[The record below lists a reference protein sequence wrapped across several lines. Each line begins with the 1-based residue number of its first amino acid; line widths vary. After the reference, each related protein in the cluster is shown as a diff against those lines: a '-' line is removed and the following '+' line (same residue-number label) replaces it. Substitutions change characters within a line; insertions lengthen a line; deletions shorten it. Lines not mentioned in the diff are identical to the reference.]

1 MQSPVGINV
10 HVKAF
15 RTRKPVCF
23 PARARGRI
31 ESANVEPQS
40 DQGRWPTFAKP
51 RAFAALAWRHYMKS
65 DDRDFEAK
73 AADIIGLYLRPPA
86 HAAVFCVDEKSAIQ
100 ALDRLDPVL
109 PLSPGRAERH
119 GFEYFRHGTLSL
131 YAALNTASGEVLGK
145 TANRHTSAEFVVFL
159 QEVVASVEAGR
170 QIHIIADNLSTHK
183 TKAVEAFLREH
194 PRVRLHF
201 TPTYSSWLNQVEIW
215 FSKIQRDII
224 ARG

>member
-1 MQSPVGINV
+1 LGISHMRV
-10 HVKAF
+10 ARVWAKAGLQPS
-15 RTRKPVCF
+15 RR
-23 PARARGRI
+23 
-31 ESANVEPQS
+31 
-40 DQGRWPTFAKP
+40 
-51 RAFAALAWRHYMKS
+51 RHYMAN
-65 DDRDFEAK
+65 DDPAFESK

-119 GFEYFRHGTLSL
+119 GVECFRHGTLSL

-170 QIHIIADNLSTHK
+170 QIHLIADNLSTHK

-201 TPTYSSWLNQVEIW
+201 TPTSSSWLNQLEIW

-224 ARG
+224 ARGVFASR